1 MNKEE
6 IWFTTRHVAGSGGVA
21 AQEKWSA
28 LVLPSRT
35 VDEDEFAAAV
45 ARRTNQ
51 SAAAVAYT
59 LSSAAETLRDFL
71 RQGCAVNLSDVGFRL
86 TLTGTFP
93 TADAAPDSARNKVRV
108 RAHTSL
114 RLAKAFGL
122 DDLALRNT
130 TAALT
135 ARIFSVM
142 DAMLQEDGVIA
153 DPSRVLVTGE
163 RIAID
168 PSAAD
173 EGAWLLNLDGTVAAV
188 ATILANDA
196 GSLDCSFASLP
207 PPGEYRF
214 AIRARNG
221 ADRSLAP
228 ALARKPVTVR

>member
-1 MNKEE
+1 MDKEE
-6 IWFTTRHVAGSGGVA
+6 IRFTTRHVAGSGGVA
-21 AQEKWSA
+21 TQEKWSA
-28 LVLPSRT
+28 LILPSRT

-93 TADAAPDSARNKVRV
+93 TADAAPDASRNEVRV

-122 DDLALRNT
+122 DDLTLRNT

-142 DAMLQEDGVIA
+142 DATLQEDGVIA
-153 DPSRVLVTGE
+153 APSRVLVTGE
-163 RIAID
+163 RIGID
-168 PSAAD
+168 PSADD
-173 EGAWLLNLDGTVAAV
+173 EGAWLLNLDGSVAAV

-196 GSLDCSFASLP
+196 GSLDCSFATLP